1 MCTLMVAIAVVPGVD
16 LAISANRNEFL
27 KRPARGIQRW
37 PEVVGLPTIV
47 APTDLQ
53 AGGTWQGINDRGL
66 FACITNRHGANLEA
80 SRTSRGAL
88 VALALACK
96 SLDEARAFFAS
107 VNAADYNGFHL
118 LVSDRHQALL
128 LIADGLSARILPLGP
143 GVHVITERSFGAGEG
158 HREQLAHR
166 SFVALFS
173 GGAVDLDSLRIPMT
187 AHSDDSIPLEAA
199 CVHAEA
205 FGYGTRSSL
214 QLTVPRNGNATA
226 LFTEGHPCV
235 NAPRDVSEL
244 IAPMFSNPK
253 Q

>member
-1 MCTLMVAIAVVPGVD
+1 MCTLMVAIAAAPGTD
-16 LAISANRNEFL
+16 LAVSANRNEFL

-37 PEVVGLPTIV
+37 PEVVGMPTIV
-47 APTDLQ
+47 APIDLQ

-88 VALALACK
+88 VATALACK
-96 SLDEARAFFAS
+96 SLDEARAFFGS

-118 LVSDRHQALL
+118 LVSDRHEAHL
-128 LIADGLSARILPLGP
+128 LIGDGVVARILPLGP

-158 HREQLAHR
+158 HREQLAHQA
-166 SFVALFS
+166 FVTLFL
-173 GGAVDLDSLRIPMT
+173 GGTIDLESLRLPMT

-199 CVHAEA
+199 CVHADA

-214 QLTVPRNGNATA
+214 QLIVPTKGSATA
-226 LFTEGHPCV
+226 HFTEGHPCV
-235 NAPRDVSEL
+235 SKPRDVSEL
-244 IAPMFSNPK
+244 VAPMFEKPK
-253 Q
+253 R